1 MIWERTIYGGEYSRM
16 YWLLPSLVCQN
27 NAFGN
32 ILFCAN
38 AHPHPVAIVIIPKS
52 SHVLGKAAYLGA
64 ITTVFGHPGRRFG
77 QMAEALILVVAGTSL
92 GVAWSTLGVYLGSL
106 VIMENPP
113 AAYAIRAIFLV
124 IAVLFHGYLR
134 SRTPRLFIFVL
145 LLIICSTVTL
155 VSTAKAVTPVGAT
168 QILYPILVAAGVLT
182 IVNVAVFPEFSSGFL
197 GRTTIE
203 TLNETAKA
211 LENAGNYFIAA
222 QSSGAAQKVAST
234 ERSESPQLSD
244 AGNATTK
251 MNLSKSNGAGT
262 RLSLQQSL
270 RRWLGKLRQ
279 NEPEAEDKTSRVHVP
294 VTMMDLTATKAQI
307 RKKLEDCKAAQQE
320 CNYELAV
327 SVLPPRDVKPISNR
341 AMKKLV
347 ANTIAVIGACESR
360 FALVGE
366 GETEEELRNDDDH
379 LQKISTPD
387 ETTAKEW
394 EEPRPLARSRP
405 LSVLEAEEKGE
416 EEPGGEDEK
425 DDLEA
430 IKPKREIEYGDVR
443 LLRYLTSTISKPYQ
457 ELHQTLDRIVQ
468 VISASIAYVYV
479 SHALSTQVIILTMT
493 FRTCQ
498 SSPMDAKLHRGFCLK
513 SSTFM

>member
-1 MIWERTIYGGEYSRM
+1 
-16 YWLLPSLVCQN
+16 
-27 NAFGN
+27 
-32 ILFCAN
+32 
-38 AHPHPVAIVIIPKS
+38 
-52 SHVLGKAAYLGA
+52 
-64 ITTVFGHPGRRFG
+64 
-77 QMAEALILVVAGTSL
+77 MAEALILVVAGTSL

-113 AAYAIRAIFLV
+113 AAYAIRALFLV
-124 IAVLFHGYLR
+124 IAALFHGYLR
-134 SRTPRLFIFVL
+134 SKTPRLFIFVL

-182 IVNVAVFPEFSSGFL
+182 IVNVVVFPEFSSGFL

-211 LENAGNYFIAA
+211 LEDAGNYFIAA
-222 QSSGAAQKVAST
+222 DPSNAAPIVAST
-234 ERSESPQLSD
+234 RASESSQSSHTGK
-244 AGNATTK
+244 ATATTTP
-251 MNLSKSNGAGT
+251 SKSNGAGS
-262 RLSLQQSL
+262 RLTLNQRL
-270 RRWLGKLRQ
+270 RRWLGTLRQ
-279 NEPEAEDKTSRVHVP
+279 NEPEAEDQTPKAQIP
-294 VTMMDLTATKAQI
+294 VTMMDLTATKARI

-320 CNYELAV
+320 CNYEIAV

-366 GETEEELRNDDDH
+366 GETEEGLGNNDDH
-379 LQKISTPD
+379 PKKISMSED
-387 ETTAKEW
+387 KTAEEQ
-394 EEPRPLARSRP
+394 EEPRPLVRSRL
-405 LSVLEAEEKGE
+405 LSVLEVEEKE
-416 EEPGGEDEK
+416 EEESMKEDDK

-457 ELHQTLDRIVQ
+457 ELHQTLDRTVQ
-468 VISASIAYVYV
+468 VIAASVAYVHV
-479 SHALSTQVIILTMT
+479 GNP
-493 FRTCQ
+493 C
-498 SSPMDAKLHRGFCLK
+498 LHKQQC
-513 SSTFM
+513 